1 MPIEV
6 ILPKVDM
13 DMAAGTISRWLVKD
27 GDRVKKGATIFEIE
41 TDKSTMEVEAPG
53 DGTIGQISAR
63 EGAVVPVGVAVAF
76 IFGEGEDASA
86 LRLPT
91 AAPAKAVEAPKVQI
105 PASEIAP
112 ISTGDSLKP
121 RATPLARRIAR
132 EHGLDLAA
140 IIGQGPRGRIRAD
153 DVQGHLDKPQP
164 TPVEKPAAPSENH
177 DLVPRSGNYDLVPI
191 DAMRRVIAE
200 RLTFSKTTVPHFYLS
215 AACDMEKL
223 LKLRAEI
230 NAVETLPKLSVND
243 FIVKALALALKQVP
257 EANASWSDEGIRRY
271 RAVDVSVA
279 VAVEGG
285 LFTPVLRA
293 ADSKTLGQIG
303 AEVKEL
309 ATRAKERKL
318 QPADYAGGSTTL
330 SNLGMYGI
338 ESFAA
343 IINPPQATIL
353 AVGAATRRPVVVGE
367 EIRVGTRMDCT
378 LSCDHR
384 VVDGALGAQ
393 LLAAFRA
400 LIEQPLRLLV

>member
-13 DMAAGTISRWLVKD
+13 DMASGTISRWLVKD

-41 TDKSTMEVEAPG
+41 TDKSTMEVESPG
-53 DGTIGQISAR
+53 DGTIGQISAK

-86 LRLPT
+86 IRLP
-91 AAPAKAVEAPKVQI
+91 ASAPAKSADATKPVV
-105 PASEIAP
+105 ASEIAP
-112 ISTGDSLKP
+112 VSTGDSSKP

-140 IIGQGPRGRIRAD
+140 IAGQGPRGRVCAE
-153 DVQGHLDKPQP
+153 DVQQHLRTPPVVKP
-164 TPVEKPAAPSENH
+164 TVPSE
-177 DLVPRSGNYDLVPI
+177 DYDLVPI
-191 DAMRRVIAE
+191 DNMRRTIAE
-200 RLTFSKTTVPHFYLS
+200 RLTFSKATVPHFYLS
-215 AACDMEKL
+215 ASCDMEKL

-230 NAVETLPKLSVND
+230 NAVENLPKLSVND
-243 FIVKALALALKQVP
+243 FILKALALALKQIP
-257 EANASWSDEGIRRY
+257 EANASWSDAGIRRY
-271 RAVDVSVA
+271 RSVDVSVA

-285 LFTPVLRA
+285 LFTPVVRA
-293 ADSKTLGQIG
+293 AESKTLAQIA
-303 AEVKEL
+303 AEVKDL
-309 ATRAKERKL
+309 AARAKDRKL
-318 QPADYAGGSTTL
+318 QPADYAGGTTTL
-330 SNLGMYGI
+330 SNLGIHGV

-367 EIRVGTRMDCT
+367 EIRIGTRMDCT

-384 VVDGALGAQ
+384 VVDGALGAR
-393 LLAAFRA
+393 LLSVFRD
-400 LIEQPLRLLV
+400 LIESPLRLVI

>member
-41 TDKSTMEVEAPG
+41 TDKSTMEVESPG
-53 DGTIGQISAR
+53 DGTIGQISAK

-86 LRLPT
+86 IRLP
-91 AAPAKAVEAPKVQI
+91 ANAPTAKAADAPKRSQVI
-105 PASEIAP
+105 SSEITPSA
-112 ISTGDSLKP
+112 TTDSSKP

-132 EHGLDLAA
+132 SHGLDLAA
-140 IIGQGPRGRIRAD
+140 IAGQGPRGRIRAE
-153 DVQGHLDKPQP
+153 DVQHHLSAPTSMQAAKP
-164 TPVEKPAAPSENH
+164 APSEA
-177 DLVPRSGNYDLVPI
+177 YDLVPI
-191 DAMRRVIAE
+191 DAMRRTIAE
-200 RLTFSKTTVPHFYLS
+200 RLVFSKTTVPHFYL
-215 AACDMEKL
+215 AASCDVEKL
-223 LKLRAEI
+223 LQLRAEI
-230 NAVETLPKLSVND
+230 NAIDGQPKLSVND

-257 EANASWSDEGIRRY
+257 EANASWGDDGIHRH

-285 LFTPVLRA
+285 LFTPVVRA
-293 ADSKTLGQIG
+293 AESKTLGQIG
-303 AEVKEL
+303 LEVKDL
-309 ATRAKERKL
+309 AARAKDRKL
-318 QPADYAGGSTTL
+318 QPSDYAGGTTTI
-330 SNLGMYGI
+330 SNLGMHGV

-367 EIRVGTRMDCT
+367 EIRIGTRMDCT

-384 VVDGALGAQ
+384 VVDGAVGAR
-393 LLAAFRA
+393 LLATFRG

>member
-41 TDKSTMEVEAPG
+41 TDKSTMEVESPG

-86 LRLPT
+86 IRLPT
-91 AAPAKAVEAPKVQI
+91 NTPAAKPADAPKPIQI
-105 PASEIAP
+105 VSSEITP
-112 ISTGDSLKP
+112 SSSGDASKP

-132 EHGLDLAA
+132 SHGLDLAA
-140 IIGQGPRGRIRAD
+140 IAGEGPRGRIRAE
-153 DVQGHLDKPQP
+153 DVQRHLSAPP
-164 TPVEKPAAPSENH
+164 RPAPAAPSE
-177 DLVPRSGNYDLVPI
+177 DYDLVPI
-191 DAMRRVIAE
+191 DGMRRTIAE
-200 RLTFSKTTVPHFYLS
+200 RLVFSKTTVPHFYLS
-215 AACDMEKL
+215 AACDVEKL
-223 LKLRAEI
+223 LKLRVEI
-230 NAVETLPKLSVND
+230 NAVENVAKLSVND
-243 FIVKALALALKQVP
+243 FVVKALALALRQVP
-257 EANASWSDEGIRRY
+257 EANASWSDEGIRRH
-271 RAVDVSVA
+271 RAVNVSVA

-285 LFTPVLRA
+285 LFTPVVRSA
-293 ADSKTLGQIG
+293 ESKSLGQIA
-303 AEVKEL
+303 AEIKDL
-309 ATRAKERKL
+309 AARARERKL
-318 QPADYAGGSTTL
+318 QPSDYTGGTTTV
-330 SNLGMYGI
+330 SNLGMVGV

-384 VVDGALGAQ
+384 VVDGAVGAR
-393 LLAAFRA
+393 LLAAFRS
-400 LIEQPLRLLV
+400 LIEAPLRLLV

>member
-76 IFGEGEDASA
+76 IFREGEDASV
-86 LRLPT
+86 LRLPA

-105 PASEIAP
+105 AAAEIAS

-153 DVQGHLDKPQP
+153 DVQGHLDKPQAGP
-164 TPVEKPAAPSENH
+164 AEKTAAPSE
-177 DLVPRSGNYDLVPI
+177 NYDLVPI
-191 DAMRRVIAE
+191 DNMRRVIAE

-215 AACDMEKL
+215 AACDMDKL

-230 NAVETLPKLSVND
+230 NAVESLPKLSVND

-257 EANASWSDEGIRRY
+257 EANASWSDAGIRRY
-271 RAVDVSVA
+271 RSVDVSVA

-303 AEVKEL
+303 AEVKDL
-309 ATRAKERKL
+309 AGRAKARKL
-318 QPADYAGGSTTL
+318 LPADYVGGTTTL

-338 ESFAA
+338 EGFAA

-367 EIRVGTRMDCT
+367 EIRVGTRMDST

-400 LIEQPLRLLV
+400 LIESPLRLLV

>member
-1 MPIEV
+1 
-6 ILPKVDM
+6 
-13 DMAAGTISRWLVKD
+13 
-27 GDRVKKGATIFEIE
+27 
-41 TDKSTMEVEAPG
+41 
-53 DGTIGQISAR
+53 
-63 EGAVVPVGVAVAF
+63 
-76 IFGEGEDASA
+76 
-86 LRLPT
+86 
-91 AAPAKAVEAPKVQI
+91 
-105 PASEIAP
+105 
-112 ISTGDSLKP
+112 
-121 RATPLARRIAR
+121 
-132 EHGLDLAA
+132 
-140 IIGQGPRGRIRAD
+140 
-153 DVQGHLDKPQP
+153 
-164 TPVEKPAAPSENH
+164 
-177 DLVPRSGNYDLVPI
+177 
-191 DAMRRVIAE
+191 VIAE
-200 RLTFSKTTVPHFYLS
+200 RLTLSKTTVPHFYLS

-223 LKLRAEI
+223 LKLRTEI

-257 EANASWSDEGIRRY
+257 EANASWSDEGIRRH

-303 AEVKEL
+303 AAVKDL
-309 ATRAKERKL
+309 AARAKERKL
-318 QPADYAGGSTTL
+318 QPADYAGGTTTL
-330 SNLGMYGI
+330 SNLGMHGI

>member
-13 DMAAGTISRWLVKD
+13 DMASGTISRWLVKD

-53 DGTIGQISAR
+53 DGTIGQISAK
-63 EGAVVPVGVAVAF
+63 EGAVVAVGVAVAF

-86 LRLPT
+86 IRLPV
-91 AAPAKAVEAPKVQI
+91 AAPAKAAEAPKLQI
-105 PASEIAP
+105 PSSQIAP
-112 ISTGDSLKP
+112 ISSGDSSKP

-132 EHGLDLAA
+132 SHGLDLAVIA
-140 IIGQGPRGRIRAD
+140 GSGPRGRICAN
-153 DVQGHLDKPQP
+153 DVQEKLKAP
-164 TPVEKPAAPSENH
+164 TPKPVAARE
-177 DLVPRSGNYDLVPI
+177 DYDVVPI
-191 DAMRRVIAE
+191 DGMRRTIAE

-215 AACDMEKL
+215 ASCDMEKL

-230 NAVETLPKLSVND
+230 NAVEDLPKLSVND
-243 FIVKALALALKQVP
+243 LIVKALALALRQVP
-257 EANASWSDEGIRRY
+257 DANASWSDEGIRRH

-285 LFTPVLRA
+285 LYTPVVRSA
-293 ADSKTLGQIG
+293 ESKTLGQIG
-303 AEVKEL
+303 AEVKDL
-309 ATRAKERKL
+309 AARAKARKL
-318 QPADYAGGSTTL
+318 TPTEYAGGTTTL

-367 EIRVGTRMDCT
+367 EIRIGIRMDCT

-393 LLAAFRA
+393 LLGAFRD
-400 LIEQPLRLLV
+400 LIEAPLRLLV

>member
-53 DGTIGQISAR
+53 DGTIGQISAK

-86 LRLPT
+86 IRLPS
-91 AAPAKAVEAPKVQI
+91 AVPAKAAEAPRLQV
-105 PASEIAP
+105 ASAEIAP
-112 ISTGDSLKP
+112 ISSGDSSKP
-121 RATPLARRIAR
+121 RATPRARRIAR
-132 EHGLDLAA
+132 SHGLDLTA
-140 IIGQGPRGRIRAD
+140 IAGSGPRGRISAN
-153 DVQGHLDKPQP
+153 DVQLQLKA
-164 TPVEKPAAPSENH
+164 PAAKSVQANI
-177 DLVPRSGNYDLVPI
+177 DYDLVPI
-191 DAMRRVIAE
+191 DGMRRTIAE
-200 RLTFSKTTVPHFYLS
+200 RLTLSKTTVPHFYLS

-230 NAVETLPKLSVND
+230 NAVENLLKLSVND
-243 FIVKALALALKQVP
+243 FIVKALALALRQIP
-257 EANASWSDEGIRRY
+257 EANASWSDEGIRRH

-285 LFTPVLRA
+285 LYTPVVRA
-293 ADSKTLGQIG
+293 AESKTLGQIG
-303 AEVKEL
+303 AEVKDL
-309 ATRAKERKL
+309 AARAKDRRL
-318 QPADYAGGSTTL
+318 QPSDFAGGTTTL

-367 EIRVGTRMDCT
+367 EIRIGTRMDCT

-393 LLAAFRA
+393 LLSAFRD
-400 LIEQPLRLLV
+400 LIEAPLRLLV

>member
-41 TDKSTMEVEAPG
+41 TDKSTMEVESPG

-63 EGAVVPVGVAVAF
+63 EGTVVPVGVAVAF

-86 LRLPT
+86 LLLPT
-91 AAPAKAVEAPKVQI
+91 VAPVKATEAPKVQI
-105 PASEIAP
+105 ATAEIAS
-112 ISTGDSLKP
+112 ISTGESMKP

-153 DVQGHLDKPQP
+153 DVQGHLNKPQP
-164 TPVEKPAAPSENH
+164 ASVEKPTVPSG
-177 DLVPRSGNYDLVPI
+177 DYDLVPI
-191 DAMRRVIAE
+191 DGMRRTIAE
-200 RLTFSKTTVPHFYLS
+200 RLTLSKTTVPHFYLS

-230 NAVETLPKLSVND
+230 NAVENLPKLSVND
-243 FIVKALALALKQVP
+243 FIVKALARALHQVP
-257 EANASWSDEGIRRY
+257 EANVSWSDEGIRRY
-271 RAVDVSVA
+271 RSVDVSVA

-285 LFTPVLRA
+285 LFTPVVRGAESL
-293 ADSKTLGQIG
+293 SLGQIG
-303 AEVKEL
+303 AAVRDL
-309 ATRAKERKL
+309 AARAKERKL
-318 QPADYAGGSTTL
+318 QPADYAGGTTTL

-393 LLAAFRA
+393 LLSAFRD

>member
-13 DMAAGTISRWLVKD
+13 DMASGTISRWLVKD

-86 LRLPT
+86 LRLPA
-91 AAPAKAVEAPKVQI
+91 AAPAEAVEAPKVQI
-105 PASEIAP
+105 AASEIAP
-112 ISTGDSLKP
+112 ISTGDSMKP

-153 DVQGHLDKPQP
+153 DVQGHLS
-164 TPVEKPAAPSENH
+164 KPAASVAKPTASSN
-177 DLVPRSGNYDLVPI
+177 DYDLVPI
-191 DAMRRVIAE
+191 DNMRRVIAE
-200 RLTFSKTTVPHFYLS
+200 RLTLSKTTVPHFYLS

-230 NAVETLPKLSVND
+230 NVVETLPKLSVND

-257 EANASWSDEGIRRY
+257 EANASWSDEGIRRH

-303 AEVKEL
+303 AAVKDL
-309 ATRAKERKL
+309 AARAKERKL
-318 QPADYAGGSTTL
+318 QPADYAGGTTTL
-330 SNLGMYGI
+330 SNLGMHGI

>member
-13 DMAAGTISRWLVKD
+13 DMASGTISRWLVKD
-27 GDRVKKGATIFEIE
+27 GDRVRKGATIFEIE
-41 TDKSTMEVEAPG
+41 TDKSTMEIEAPG
-53 DGTIGQISAR
+53 DGTIGQISAK

-86 LRLPT
+86 IRLPG
-91 AAPAKAVEAPKVQI
+91 AGPAKVAEVPKLQV
-105 PASEIAP
+105 ASTEIAP
-112 ISTGDSLKP
+112 ISSGDSLKP

-132 EHGLDLAA
+132 SHGLDLAA
-140 IIGQGPRGRIRAD
+140 IAGSGPRGRISAN
-153 DVQGHLDKPQP
+153 DVQQKLNAPAL
-164 TPVEKPAAPSENH
+164 KPAASTA
-177 DLVPRSGNYDLVPI
+177 DYDLVPI
-191 DAMRRVIAE
+191 DTMRRTIAE
-200 RLTFSKTTVPHFYLS
+200 RLTYSKTTVPHFYLS
-215 AACDMEKL
+215 ASCDMERL

-230 NAVETLPKLSVND
+230 NAIENLPKLSVND
-243 FIVKALALALKQVP
+243 FIVKALALALKQIP
-257 EANASWSDEGIRRY
+257 EANASWSDEGIRRH
-271 RAVDVSVA
+271 RTVDVSVA

-285 LFTPVLRA
+285 LYTPVVRA
-293 ADSKTLGQIG
+293 AESKTLGQIG
-303 AEVKEL
+303 AEVKDL
-309 ATRAKERKL
+309 AARAKERKL
-318 QPADYAGGSTTL
+318 QPSDYAGGTTTL

-367 EIRVGTRMDCT
+367 EIRIGTRMDCT

-393 LLAAFRA
+393 LLSAFRD
-400 LIEQPLRLLV
+400 LIEAPLRLLV

>member
-13 DMAAGTISRWLVKD
+13 DMASGTISRWLVKD
-27 GDRVKKGATIFEIE
+27 GDKVAKGATIFEIE
-41 TDKSTMEVEAPG
+41 TDKATMEVESPG
-53 DGTIGQISAR
+53 DGTIGRISAK

-86 LRLPT
+86 IRLPA
-91 AAPAKAVEAPKVQI
+91 AAPVEKRTEAPAPSAAV
-105 PASEIAP
+105 AIAP
-112 ISTGDSLKP
+112 VSSGDSSKP

-132 EHGLDLAA
+132 DHGIELAA
-140 IIGQGPRGRIRAD
+140 VAGSGPRGRIRAD
-153 DVQGHLDKPQP
+153 DVQQHRSTPP
-164 TPVEKPAAPSENH
+164 TPTLDNA
-177 DLVPRSGNYDLVPI
+177 DLIPI
-191 DAMRRVIAE
+191 DNMRRTIAE
-200 RLTFSKTTVPHFYLS
+200 RLVFSKTTVPHFYLG

-230 NAVETLPKLSVND
+230 NAVEGLPKISVND
-243 FIVKALALALKQVP
+243 FIVKALALALRQVP
-257 EANASWSDEGIRRY
+257 EANAAWSDAGIRRH
-271 RAVDVSVA
+271 RSVDVSVA

-285 LFTPVLRA
+285 LFTPVVRSA
-293 ADSKTLGQIG
+293 EAKSLGQIA
-303 AEVKEL
+303 AEIRDL
-309 ATRAKERKL
+309 AARAKERKL
-318 QPADYAGGSTTL
+318 QPADYAGGTTTV
-330 SNLGMYGI
+330 SNLGMYGV

-384 VVDGALGAQ
+384 VVDGAVGAR
-393 LLAAFRA
+393 LLAAFRS
-400 LIEQPLRLLV
+400 LIEEPFRLLV

>member
-41 TDKSTMEVEAPG
+41 TDKSTMEVEAPS
-53 DGTIGQISAR
+53 DGTIGQISAK

-76 IFGEGEDASA
+76 IFGEGEDASV
-86 LRLPT
+86 LRLPA
-91 AAPAKAVEAPKVQI
+91 AAPTKAAEAPKVQI
-105 PASEIAP
+105 TASEIAP
-112 ISTGDSLKP
+112 ISTGDSMKP

-132 EHGLDLAA
+132 ERGLDLAA

-153 DVQGHLDKPQP
+153 DVQEHLNKPQP
-164 TPVEKPAAPSENH
+164 APLVKPTASS
-177 DLVPRSGNYDLVPI
+177 DDYDLVPI
-191 DAMRRVIAE
+191 DNMRRVIAE
-200 RLTFSKTTVPHFYLS
+200 RLTLSKTTVPHFYLS

-230 NAVETLPKLSVND
+230 NAVETQPKLSVND

-271 RAVDVSVA
+271 RSVDVSVA

-303 AEVKEL
+303 AEVKDL
-309 ATRAKERKL
+309 ASRAKERKL
-318 QPADYAGGSTTL
+318 LPADYAGGTTTL

-393 LLAAFRA
+393 LLAAFRN
-400 LIEQPLRLLV
+400 LIETPLQLLV